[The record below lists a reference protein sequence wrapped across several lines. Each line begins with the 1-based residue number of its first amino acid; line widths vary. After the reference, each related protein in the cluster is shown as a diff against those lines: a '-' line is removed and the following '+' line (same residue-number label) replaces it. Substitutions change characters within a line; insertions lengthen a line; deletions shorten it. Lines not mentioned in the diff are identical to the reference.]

1 MSRTPQETIDREIA
15 ESLRPSLK
23 ELGFYEEKTWNNSI
37 SFRTQINVTQA
48 QHFSYGITA
57 NITIRSNAMVLH
69 SAYGSWTIEYND
81 PDFMIKITEFSQKG
95 MLWHP

>member
-23 ELGFYEEKTWNNSI
+23 ELGFYEEKTWNSSI
-37 SFRTQINVTQA
+37 SFRKEIRVTQVE
-48 QHFSYGITA
+48 HFSYGLTI
-57 NITIRSNAMVLH
+57 NITIYNNAMVLH
-69 SAYGSWTIEYND
+69 TAYRSWTVEYSD

-95 MLWHP
+95 TL